1 MMDDLRLNHGVVI
14 PAAELDERFMR
25 SGGPGGQ
32 HANKASSKVELSLDI
47 SSCAGLSEEM
57 RARALGAH
65 GKALV
70 KVVSEDSRSQ
80 FRNRQIARTRMAL
93 RMNALLKPPPKKRRP
108 ITPSKKARQMRM
120 DAKKRRSAMKK
131 KRGRVTWE

>member
-1 MMDDLRLNHGVVI
+1 MEDLELNHGVVI
-14 PAAELDERFMR
+14 PAAEFDERFMR

-47 SSCAGLSEEM
+47 STCAGLSEEL
-57 RARALGAH
+57 RGRALGAH
-65 GKALV
+65 GKSLV
-70 KVVSEDSRSQ
+70 TVVAEDSRSQ

-93 RMNALLKPPPKKRRP
+93 RLNALLKPPPKKRRP
-108 ITPSKKARQMRM
+108 SSPSRSAKQRRM
-120 DAKKRRSAMKK
+120 DAKTRRSNIKK